1 MAALWELYRTGFAG
15 HSFDGCSVAL
25 LGTGQKP
32 SFQEK
37 TRFQCK
43 KENDKKLQG
52 NGSSIARDLLAT
64 RLMVAAYWPET
75 EFSRKN

>member
-15 HSFDGCSVAL
+15 HSFDGCSVSL

-37 TRFQCK
+37 TRFQQQK
-43 KENDKKLQG
+43 GAL
-52 NGSSIARDLLAT
+52 SHSLFI
-64 RLMVAAYWPET
+64 RLITHYSLV
-75 EFSRKN
+75 